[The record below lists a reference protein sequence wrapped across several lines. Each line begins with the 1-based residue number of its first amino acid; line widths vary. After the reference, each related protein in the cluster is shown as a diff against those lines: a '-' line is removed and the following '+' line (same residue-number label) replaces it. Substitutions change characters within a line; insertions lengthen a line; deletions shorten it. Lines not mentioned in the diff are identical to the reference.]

1 MRKGDNPTKIGK
13 LVEKTP
19 CEHRVIIPL
28 HVPNE
33 EGYYKDAYKIFELCL
48 FSVKKTASTPIK
60 ISVVSNGSSITV
72 NERLTQLYVQNIIDE
87 LIIEREGVGK
97 VNSILKALRTAD
109 ERFITIT
116 DADVLFKN
124 EWESEVVKVFESFPK
139 AGAVSPVPV
148 FRKHFE
154 LTHNIWFD
162 YFFSSKLKFEK
173 VTNVEGLEK
182 FATSLGWKFLRDSWK
197 DVILKLE
204 SRNGTKAVVGCP
216 HFCATY
222 KREVF
227 DNLPKSNSIY
237 KILGDSEYL
246 YTDLPVLKNDGYRL
260 ATDNN
265 YAFHLGNVFE
275 PWMQN
280 LFDSLIQE
288 IPKYSD
294 YKNIPLIKRN
304 KSAFYLKNILFKK
317 FIKNHKI
324 ICYLL
329 KNKGLSK
336 EQILNFT
343 CVWIPK
349 SKNV

>member
-48 FSVKKTASTPIK
+48 FSVKKTSSTPIK

-72 NERLTQLYVQNIIDE
+72 NERLTQLYVQNTIDE

-124 EWESEVVKVFESFPK
+124 EWESEVVKVLESFPK

-173 VTNVEGLEK
+173 VTSVEGLEK

-275 PWMQN
+275 SWMQVA
-280 LFDSLIQE
+280 FDE
-288 IPKYSD
+288 ITPQSKEIKNYSAI
-294 YKNIPLIKRN
+294 KSSKRN
-304 KSAFYLKNILFKK
+304 YLSYWVKSVLFVRILKFRFVKLYLFKS
-317 FIKNHKI
+317 
-324 ICYLL
+324 
-329 KNKGLSK
+329 KGLTST
-336 EQILNFT
+336 QINNFT
-343 CVWIPK
+343 
-349 SKNV
+349 S

>member
-48 FSVKKTASTPIK
+48 FSVKKTASSPIK
-60 ISVVSNGSSITV
+60 ISVISNGSSIAV
-72 NERLTQLYVQNIIDE
+72 NERLIQLYVRNTIDE

-109 ERFITIT
+109 ERFVTIT

-124 EWESEVVKVFESFPK
+124 NWESEVLKIFEAFPK

-162 YFFSSKLKFEK
+162 FFFSSKLKFEK

-275 PWMQN
+275 SWMQVA
-280 LFDSLIQE
+280 FDE
-288 IPKYSD
+288 ITTQPKEI
-294 YKNIPLIKRN
+294 KNYLAIKKLKRN
-304 KSAFYLKNILFKK
+304 YLSYWIKNELFVRILKFRFVKLYLFKS
-317 FIKNHKI
+317 
-324 ICYLL
+324 
-329 KNKGLSK
+329 KGLTSA
-336 EQILNFT
+336 QITNFT
-343 CVWIPK
+343 
-349 SKNV
+349 S

>member
-1 MRKGDNPTKIGK
+1 MREGDNPTKIGK

-72 NERLTQLYVQNIIDE
+72 NERLTQLYIQNTIDE

-275 PWMQN
+275 SWMQVA
-280 LFDSLIQE
+280 FDE
-288 IPKYSD
+288 ITPQSKEIKNYSTI
-294 YKNIPLIKRN
+294 KISKRN
-304 KSAFYLKNILFKK
+304 YLSYWVKNVLFVRILKFRFVKLYLFKS
-317 FIKNHKI
+317 
-324 ICYLL
+324 
-329 KNKGLSK
+329 KGLTST
-336 EQILNFT
+336 QINNFT
-343 CVWIPK
+343 
-349 SKNV
+349 S